1 MCNGILHSSE
11 NEQIAAMSN
20 NVETSCKH
28 TEQIPSGLVAL
39 PLTWVHCWRHWC
51 HTFLLPAS
59 FPQVPESPLPHP
71 QSWSIIRT
79 DLLEPCWCDLPMR
92 KPTTWSLLLSRP
104 LLDGPP
110 DCEQAPLTPYT
121 HILHFWASEK
131 QPYRWVTSLT
141 YWPQLPLTPHCVM
154 LTSPQPYRALP
165 QPRLGQFTPTSCC
178 ISDMPIITQN
188 TKENPDPS
196 LNTIR
201 PRVYNEM
208 YINTFFWALSCGIS
222 LERKISFATA
232 H

>member
-11 NEQIAAMSN
+11 NEQIIATSN
-20 NVETSCKH
+20 TVETPCKH

-39 PLTWVHCWRHWC
+39 PLTRVHCWRHWC
-51 HTFLLPAS
+51 HTFLSPAS
-59 FPQVPESPLPHP
+59 FPQVPASHLPHP

-79 DLLEPCWCDLPMR
+79 DLLEPCWCDLPEKAHYLEPLIVMSIAWWTPWLR
-92 KPTTWSLLLSRP
+92 AGPSDTIYPYIALLGLWETALQVGHFTYVLASASSHSPLCHVDKTPTTQCT
-104 LLDGPP
+104 PP
-110 DCEQAPLTPYT
+110 
-121 HILHFWASEK
+121 
-131 QPYRWVTSLT
+131 
-141 YWPQLPLTPHCVM
+141 
-154 LTSPQPYRALP
+154 
-165 QPRLGQFTPTSCC
+165 PRLGQFTPTSCC
-178 ISDMPIITQN
+178 ISDMPIITQS
-188 TKENPDPS
+188 TKEKPDLS